1 MYPNADIPCIQLS
14 LLKSLD
20 PKQYIQLGKALQDLL
35 TDNLLCIGSGFTFH
49 NMKAFFTANITEIEK
64 WLQYTCSNQSLSEEE
79 REQQLINWEN
89 APAARYCHHRG
100 EHLLPLHTCYSLTQ
114 SPVQRFATLIF

>member
-1 MYPNADIPCIQLS
+1 MFGRTYIVTIRGSRLFILS
-14 LLKSLD
+14 V
-20 PKQYIQLGKALQDLL
+20 YGTAV

-49 NMKAFFTANITEIEK
+49 NMKTFFTANITEIEK